1 MNPNPNTFANNPL
14 DRASINRVDQVWLAS
29 KWAEPSTRI
38 VPFWQLRPFVVP
50 VTGETAGV
58 EAGWIRPGVMDE
70 LALQGGTYVFLGLKD
85 DIAHFAA
92 DVSHLADPAAEGPLE
107 GRGVF
112 KDLRSVAQEIDPG
125 DAAIL
130 AQAKAL
136 IDWHG
141 RHAFCAAC
149 GSPTSLGEGGYK
161 RACGNCGDE
170 HFPRTDPVVISL
182 VVAQDRCLL
191 GRGAEWPERFF
202 SAIAGFMEPGESI
215 EEAVAREVEEETS
228 VRVAHVRYLFSQPWP
243 YPSSLMI
250 GCIAEA
256 MSEEIVLQDH
266 ELAEARWLDRAD
278 IQAVLKGQGE
288 YDFFLPPP
296 LAIAHQLLRTWVL
309 EGA

>member
-1 MNPNPNTFANNPL
+1 MTLNPNTFANNPL
-14 DRASINRVDQVWLAS
+14 DRASINRADKAWLEA

-50 VTGETAGV
+50 VKGETASV
-58 EAGWIRPGVMDE
+58 EAGWVRSGAMDE
-70 LALQGGTYVFLGLKD
+70 LVLHGGTSVFLGVKND
-85 DIAHFAA
+85 VAHFAL
-92 DVSHLADPAAEGPLE
+92 DVSHLADPVDEGALA
-107 GRGVF
+107 GLGVF

-136 IDWHG
+136 IDWHS

-149 GSPTSLGEGGYK
+149 GAPTSVGDGGYK

-182 VVAQDRCLL
+182 VVRGDRCLL

-256 MSEEIVLQDH
+256 QSEEIVLKDH
-266 ELAEARWLDRAD
+266 ELAEARWFDRAD
-278 IQAVLKGQGE
+278 IRAVLKGQGE
-288 YDFFLPPP
+288 HGFFLPPP
-296 LAIAHQLLRTWVL
+296 LAIAHQLLKTWL
-309 EGA
+309 SAG